1 MAGDLVLINETIVS
15 TSTATVSLTGIDST
29 FDIYKVVYNNLT
41 TDTDNK
47 QVRLRFTVSGTADS
61 SSNYDYAYKDIR
73 SANAFADVSDT
84 DSAEFRHNAIGT
96 STSETSN
103 GVLYLFNFSNSS
115 INSFYTLEETML
127 SLVPEARGRQG
138 SGMLTVTQ
146 ATDGVVFFLQDS
158 ANFTAGTFKLYGLK
172 K

>member
-61 SSNYDYAYKDIR
+61 SSNYDYALKISEVQTLSQMFQIQIVQSLDITQLELQQVKLVMV
-73 SANAFADVSDT
+73 FYIYLIL
-84 DSAEFRHNAIGT
+84 AIQ
-96 STSETSN
+96 
-103 GVLYLFNFSNSS
+103 V
-115 INSFYTLEETML
+115 
-127 SLVPEARGRQG
+127 
-138 SGMLTVTQ
+138 
-146 ATDGVVFFLQDS
+146 
-158 ANFTAGTFKLYGLK
+158 
-172 K
+172 